1 MNVRRKLRR
10 KTLTKSEVLYLVE
23 ERYGS
28 TTDFSQVIQ
37 SYGQISRHNSIAAST
52 IHEVIVKFHRN
63 GNRYRKM
70 RGGMGRP
77 SLIPRDIEERLV
89 CE

>member
-1 MNVRRKLRR
+1 MLF
-10 KTLTKSEVLYLVE
+10 LVA

-52 IHEVIVKFHRN
+52 IHEVIEKFHRN

-77 SLIPRDIEERLV
+77 SLIPSDIEARLV